1 MNEKLQYASM
11 LEIPVSTCNVS
22 VKPAKKRLFSKKK
35 KVNHEQ
41 VKEQLVKKV
50 NQLES
55 DGELAVQLND
65 KEQNA
70 ELVMENQVNLDSEQ
84 QLNLTIEEDK
94 DENSLEEQTAQVFSV
109 KQKKNRGKFKI
120 SVIGVQFAIISVLLA
135 TIFLTNAL
143 FTDSGINVFLRSVFG
158 TEKTQIT
165 DSRIYADFS
174 PVIKVDDGATLS
186 LDENGVM
193 TFSGKGS
200 VYSPCDGVVTALNK
214 GEDGKFTLEITH
226 NENFK
231 SVLSGIEYAYAG
243 INDTVYHNVP
253 VGYVNSQV
261 TMCFTGGNGA
271 VISNYQIID
280 DTVVWAV

>member
-94 DENSLEEQTAQVFSV
+94 DEN
-109 KQKKNRGKFKI
+109 
-120 SVIGVQFAIISVLLA
+120 
-135 TIFLTNAL
+135 
-143 FTDSGINVFLRSVFG
+143 
-158 TEKTQIT
+158 
-165 DSRIYADFS
+165 
-174 PVIKVDDGATLS
+174 
-186 LDENGVM
+186 
-193 TFSGKGS
+193 
-200 VYSPCDGVVTALNK
+200 
-214 GEDGKFTLEITH
+214 
-226 NENFK
+226 
-231 SVLSGIEYAYAG
+231 
-243 INDTVYHNVP
+243 
-253 VGYVNSQV
+253 
-261 TMCFTGGNGA
+261 
-271 VISNYQIID
+271 
-280 DTVVWAV
+280 